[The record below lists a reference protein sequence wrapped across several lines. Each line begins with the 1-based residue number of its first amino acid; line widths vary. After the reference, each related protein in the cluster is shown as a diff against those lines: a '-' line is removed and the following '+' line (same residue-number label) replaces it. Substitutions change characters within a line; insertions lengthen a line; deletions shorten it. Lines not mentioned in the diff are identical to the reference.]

1 MRFLAGSFAV
11 AVVCAAAASAV
22 HAEDAPPANFHQNG
36 RLNIAIAVSNTEGK
50 SYVRA
55 EQSGETNLFLSAQG
69 WTVDGPFQF
78 SGTNLPLNKLN
89 LMQHGETNI
98 ALANQRGLNNDAV
111 TIQIAEPG
119 GSDGTEHHSD
129 DSTYKDLPGGGF
141 ALNFESGEV
150 EISAQYNIDGYRA
163 SSSIGR
169 SH

>member
-1 MRFLAGSFAV
+1 MRFPARSFAV
-11 AVVCAAAASAV
+11 VFICAAAASAV
-22 HAEDAPPANFHQNG
+22 HAEDAPPANFQQNG

-50 SYVRA
+50 SQIRA
-55 EQSGETNLFLSAQG
+55 EQLGERNLFISAQG

-98 ALANQRGLNNDAV
+98 ALAQQRGINNDAV
-111 TIQIAEPG
+111 VIQIAEPG
-119 GSDGTEHHSD
+119 GADATDHHSNVSTD
-129 DSTYKDLPGGGF
+129 DDLSGGGF
-141 ALNFESGEV
+141 DLNFESGDV
-150 EISAQYNIDGYRA
+150 EIAVQYNIDGYRA